1 MILYLFN
8 KYSYLHCLHL
18 EIKGENMYEIV
29 FDGRTKQQNIMEDVS
44 RVSIALK
51 YEYETLEH
59 LQWPVEL
66 LISKYFIYSDILNI
80 KKLVNNNV
88 MS

>member
-1 MILYLFN
+1 M
-8 KYSYLHCLHL
+8 HL
-18 EIKGENMYEIV
+18 KVKGENICTRLYLME
-29 FDGRTKQQNIMEDVS
+29 GKRTKNIMEDVS
-44 RVSIALK
+44 RVFIALK
-51 YEYETLEH
+51 YETLEH

-66 LISKYFIYSDILNI
+66 LISKYFIYYILNI

>member
-1 MILYLFN
+1 MFA
-8 KYSYLHCLHL
+8 L
-18 EIKGENMYEIV
+18 EKIKGDCIWMEQN
-29 FDGRTKQQNIMEDVS
+29 RTEQQNIMEDVS

-66 LISKYFIYSDILNI
+66 LISKYFIYSDFLNI